1 MTKGIIHDLDEGHT
15 PYQPRY
21 ILPNYLV
28 LIEKGSRYLE
38 LKPPRN
44 MYEAVAALISMYNY
58 VPSIT
63 SYPVYIGDVD
73 VLLRKFVGTVS
84 ESELINLLTLYWR
97 LIDRLLPDAFVHANL
112 SPEDNEI
119 SRKILEID
127 RAVKQPVPNLTLKY
141 DPERTS
147 EELALLAVRNAL
159 QLSEPY
165 LANDPL
171 LRKDWPQ
178 GYGVASCYNVLP
190 YGGGSYK
197 LVRLNLYALLK
208 EYGGDVD
215 RILNEGIPLAV
226 RCVADLVSARSTFI
240 VEESGFFETSFLV
253 NEGFIDPDNFT
264 AMFRIYALAEAM
276 DVIADNLGI
285 NEPYGHNE
293 ELNGIA
299 VAIIRKIYEEA
310 QRYDIKHLK
319 ASRGKIVLH
328 SQAEAVTFISL
339 V

>member
-1 MTKGIIHDLDEGHT
+1 M
-15 PYQPRY
+15 
-21 ILPNYLV
+21 
-28 LIEKGSRYLE
+28 
-38 LKPPRN
+38 
-44 MYEAVAALISMYNY
+44 
-58 VPSIT
+58 
-63 SYPVYIGDVD
+63 
-73 VLLRKFVGTVS
+73 
-84 ESELINLLTLYWR
+84 
-97 LIDRLLPDAFVHANL
+97 
-112 SPEDNEI
+112 
-119 SRKILEID
+119 
-127 RAVKQPVPNLTLKY
+127 
-141 DPERTS
+141 
-147 EELALLAVRNAL
+147 
-159 QLSEPY
+159 
-165 LANDPL
+165 
-171 LRKDWPQ
+171 
-178 GYGVASCYNVLP
+178 
-190 YGGGSYK
+190 
-197 LVRLNLYALLK
+197 K

-310 QRYDIKHLK
+310 QRYDTKHLK